1 MDIYDYSIFSNRKV
15 NKLKIIEEEDIYIK
29 IKKQLITFLY

>member
-1 MDIYDYSIFSNRKV
+1 MDIYDYSIFSSRKV